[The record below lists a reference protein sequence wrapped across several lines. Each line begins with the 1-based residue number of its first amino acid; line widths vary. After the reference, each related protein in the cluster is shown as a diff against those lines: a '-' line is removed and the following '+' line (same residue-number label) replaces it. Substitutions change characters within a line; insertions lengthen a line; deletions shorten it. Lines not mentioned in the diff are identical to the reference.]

1 MRISTNTLYERGIAG
16 ILDRQGAQLK
26 LQQQIASGRRVLTP
40 SDDPIAAAS
49 ALEIGQAKALNDQY
63 QVNIG
68 NARAVLML
76 GEQALGDITR
86 LLQDVKVIAVNA
98 GNASLR
104 NEDRASL
111 ANELEGRYRELL
123 GIANRTDGGGQYL
136 FSGYRGGTQ
145 PFSETLPGVVN
156 YNGDEGQRLIRIGA
170 SRQLAVNDSGSAVFQ
185 AIAEGNGSFVATAA
199 SGNAGGGIISSAT
212 VVDASAWNGAGNP
225 GNFSVLFHVD
235 VTATPPATT
244 YDIVDTVNNIS
255 LLTGLAPAAGPHLR
269 TYAGG
274 SAISLKTAAPPDTS
288 ATPFDYGAQLVIT
301 GALATGDAFALRPA
315 ASRDMFASLNDLI
328 STLRTGNSGSMTSA
342 AEYQNRL
349 NAAMS
354 NLDNA
359 LENVLT
365 VRASAGVRLREL
377 DTAYDTASDISFMHS
392 ENLSRLQDL
401 DYASA
406 LSDLS
411 REQIYLEAAQKSFIQ
426 ITTLRLFDFI

>member
-1 MRISTNTLYERGIAG
+1 MRISTNTLYDRGIAG

-26 LQQQIASGRRVLTP
+26 LQQQIATGRRVLAP

-63 QVNIG
+63 RVNID
-68 NARAVLML
+68 NARAALLL
-76 GEQALGDITR
+76 GEQAMGDITR

-111 ANELEGRYRELL
+111 AKELEGRYQELL
-123 GIANRTDGGGQYL
+123 GIANRTDGNGQHL

-145 PFSETLPGVVN
+145 PFSETLPGEVI

-170 SRQLAVNDSGSAVFQ
+170 SRQLAVSDSGSAVFQ

-199 SGNAGGGIISSAT
+199 PGNTGGGIITSAT
-212 VVDASAWNGAGNP
+212 VVDTMAWNGAGNP
-225 GNFSVLFHVD
+225 GNFSLQFHVD
-235 VTATPPATT
+235 GAVTPPSTT

-269 TYAGG
+269 TYAEG
-274 SAISLKTAAPPDTS
+274 SAISLRTVAPPDTS

-301 GALATGDAFALRPA
+301 GAPASGDAVTLRPA

-328 STLRTGNSGSMTSA
+328 TALRTGNTGSA
-342 AEYQNRL
+342 ASVAGYQNRL
-349 NAAMS
+349 NTAMT

-377 DTAYDTASDISFMHS
+377 DTAYDTASDISLSHS

-426 ITTLRLFDFI
+426 ITSLRLFDFI

>member
-1 MRISTNTLYERGIAG
+1 MRISTNTLYDRGIAG

-26 LQQQIASGRRVLTP
+26 LQQQIATGRRVLTP

-63 QVNIG
+63 QVNIE
-68 NARAVLML
+68 NARAALL
-76 GEQALGDITR
+76 LQEQALGDITR
-86 LLQDVKVIAVNA
+86 LLQDVKVAAVNA
-98 GNASLR
+98 GNASL
-104 NEDRASL
+104 NNQDRASL

-123 GIANRTDGGGQYL
+123 GIANRTDGNGQFL

-145 PFSETLPGVVN
+145 PFSESLPGVVN

-170 SRQLAVNDSGSAVFQ
+170 SRQLAVSDSGSAVFQ

-199 SGNAGGGIISSAT
+199 PGNAGGGIVDSAS
-212 VVDASAWNGAGNP
+212 VVDPMAWNGTGNT
-225 GNFSVLFHVD
+225 GNFSVRFHVD
-235 VTATPPATT
+235 SAVTPPSTT
-244 YDIVDTVNNIS
+244 YDIVDTVNNVS
-255 LLTGLAPAAGPHLR
+255 LLTGLAPVAGPHLR
-269 TYAGG
+269 SYAEG
-274 SAISLKTAAPPDTS
+274 SAISLRTVAPPDTS
-288 ATPFDYGAQLVIT
+288 ATTFDYGAQLTIT
-301 GALATGDAFALRPA
+301 GAPASGDAFTLRPA
-315 ASRDMFASLNDLI
+315 ASRDMFAGLNDLI
-328 STLRTGNSGSMTSA
+328 TTLRTGNSGAVASV

-349 NAAMS
+349 NAAMT

-365 VRASAGVRLREL
+365 VRASSGVRLREL
-377 DTAYDTASDISFMHS
+377 DTAYDTAADISFSHS
-392 ENLSRLQDL
+392 ENLSRLQEL

-411 REQIYLEAAQKSFIQ
+411 REQVYLEVAQKSFIP